1 MNTTSIIL
9 KRDTRGRVRTPVERQ
24 RAVVAEF
31 ERSGL
36 SAMKFA
42 ALVGVRY
49 NTLWT
54 WLQKHRKGGR
64 PSGRKRAR
72 PQRFVEL
79 AVAPSAESRGAAGGD
94 GGVHIV
100 LPGGA
105 SLRVSHRSQVE
116 LAAQL
121 LKALGA
127 SC

>member
-1 MNTTSIIL
+1 METTSIIL
-9 KRDTRGRVRTPVERQ
+9 KRDPRGRVRTPVERQ

-42 ALVGVRY
+42 ALAGVRY

-54 WLQKHRKGGR
+54 WLQKHRSGGR

-79 AVAPSAESRGAAGGD
+79 AVAPSAESRGEAGD
-94 GGVHIV
+94 GGVHV
-100 LPGGA
+100 LLPGGA
-105 SLRVSHRSQVE
+105 SLCLEHRDQVK

-121 LKALGA
+121 IKALGA

>member
-1 MNTTSIIL
+1 MDTTSIIL

-42 ALVGVRY
+42 ALAGVRY

-54 WLQKHRKGGR
+54 WLQRHRKGGKSCGR
-64 PSGRKRAR
+64 KGRKR
-72 PQRFVEL
+72 QRFVEL
-79 AVAPSAESRGAAGGD
+79 ALGAETVQGSGPDRG
-94 GGVHIV
+94 VCIH

-105 SLRVSHRSQVE
+105 SLCLEHRDQVK

-121 LKALGA
+121 IKALGA